1 VADRVVVMSGGR
13 TVASGPAESVLDSE
27 RLAEVWDV
35 DASVEAGSQG
45 QTALRV
51 SWLGDQRTTGGSS

>member
-1 VADRVVVMSGGR
+1 
-13 TVASGPAESVLDSE
+13 VLDSE

-35 DASVEAGSQG
+35 QASVEAGSQG

-51 SWLGDQRTTGGSS
+51 SWLGDQNTTGGSS

>member
-1 VADRVVVMSGGR
+1 VVMSEGR
-13 TVASGPAESVLDSE
+13 TVASGPAESVLVSE

-51 SWLGDQRTTGGSS
+51 SWLGDQNKPRGSS

>member
-1 VADRVVVMSGGR
+1 
-13 TVASGPAESVLDSE
+13 VLRRE

-35 DASVEAGSQG
+35 DASLETGSEG

-51 SWLGDQRTTGGSS
+51 SWLGGDERTGEQS